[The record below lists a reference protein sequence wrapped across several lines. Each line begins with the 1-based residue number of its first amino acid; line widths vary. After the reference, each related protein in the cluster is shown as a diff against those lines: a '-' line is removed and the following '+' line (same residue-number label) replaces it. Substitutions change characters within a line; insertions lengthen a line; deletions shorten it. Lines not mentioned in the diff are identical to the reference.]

1 LDRPQSFAGAQ
12 EQAWV
17 SVEQLREMMIAEG
30 ERVEVSRMEV
40 KFDSSQDFTRRLT
53 MNQFDLF
60 SQPANSFATLE
71 EVIDALMRM
80 KDDPLANA
88 GTNVVVSRGNPGA
101 KLLIIGEAPG
111 PEENIKG
118 KPFVGRAGQM
128 LDKVLQSANFDPE
141 KDVYITN
148 SVFRMPP
155 GTDGKPFRKPTDQEI
170 DYYRPY
176 VFEIIRMID
185 PRVIL
190 LTGNVA
196 SQSVLKK
203 TGITSL
209 RGKWT
214 EMDGRWV
221 MPIFHPSYLL
231 RNPTRD
237 PGSPKALMWE
247 DIREVRRKYDEL
259 TATN

>member
-1 LDRPQSFAGAQ
+1 MSQPDMFS
-12 EQAWV
+12 
-17 SVEQLREMMIAEG
+17 S
-30 ERVEVSRMEV
+30 
-40 KFDSSQDFTRRLT
+40 KTKHFDS
-53 MNQFDLF
+53 
-60 SQPANSFATLE
+60 LE
-71 EVIDALMRM
+71 EVINALKRM
-80 KDDPLANA
+80 KNDPLADA
-88 GTNVVVSRGNPGA
+88 GTNIVISRGNPEA

-111 PEENIKG
+111 PEENVKG

-128 LDKVLQSANFDPE
+128 LDKVLEAANFDPE

-155 GTDGKPFRKPTDQEI
+155 GEDGKAFRKPTTEEI

-176 VFEIIRMID
+176 VFEIIRLVD

-196 SQSVLKK
+196 SQSVLQK

-214 EMDGRWV
+214 QMDGRWI

-231 RNPTRD
+231 RNPVRT

-247 DIREVRRKYDEL
+247 DIRDVRKKYDEL
-259 TATN
+259 TS

>member
-1 LDRPQSFAGAQ
+1 
-12 EQAWV
+12 
-17 SVEQLREMMIAEG
+17 M
-30 ERVEVSRMEV
+30 
-40 KFDSSQDFTRRLT
+40 SQPD
-53 MNQFDLF
+53 MF
-60 SQPANSFATLE
+60 SQQTSRFASLDD
-71 EVIDALMRM
+71 VIAALMKM
-80 KDDPLANA
+80 DDDPLANA
-88 GTNVVVSRGNPGA
+88 GTNVVVSRGNPNA

-128 LDKVLQSANFDPE
+128 LDKVLQSASFDPE
-141 KDVYITN
+141 QDVYITN

-155 GTDGKPFRKPTDQEI
+155 GTDGKAFRKPTDQEI
-170 DYYRPY
+170 DFYRPY
-176 VFEIIRMID
+176 VFEIIRFID

-196 SQSVLKK
+196 SQSVLRK

-214 EMDGRWV
+214 QMGEYWV

-231 RNPTRD
+231 RNPDRS

-247 DIREVRRKYDEL
+247 DIREVRKKYDEL
-259 TATN
+259 AATNP

>member
-1 LDRPQSFAGAQ
+1 MGQPDMFSLKA
-12 EQAWV
+12 
-17 SVEQLREMMIAEG
+17 
-30 ERVEVSRMEV
+30 
-40 KFDSSQDFTRRLT
+40 
-53 MNQFDLF
+53 NQFT
-60 SQPANSFATLE
+60 SLE
-71 EVIDALMRM
+71 EVIDALKRM
-80 KDDPLANA
+80 KNDPLANA
-88 GTNVVVSRGNPGA
+88 GTNVVISRGNPNA
-101 KLLIIGEAPG
+101 KLLLIGEAPG

-128 LDKVLQSANFDPE
+128 LDKVLQAANFDPE

-155 GTDGKPFRKPTDQEI
+155 GEDGKAFRKPNDEEI
-170 DYYRPY
+170 NYYRPY
-176 VFEIIRMID
+176 VFEIIRLVD

-214 EMDGRWV
+214 ELDGRWV

-259 TATN
+259 TA

>member
-1 LDRPQSFAGAQ
+1 MPQLDMFNPDTDSDSNSNSNAKSNSNMFASLDELIGA
-12 EQAWV
+12 
-17 SVEQLREMMIAEG
+17 LT
-30 ERVEVSRMEV
+30 RM
-40 KFDSSQDFTRRLT
+40 D
-53 MNQFDLF
+53 N
-60 SQPANSFATLE
+60 
-71 EVIDALMRM
+71 
-80 KDDPLANA
+80 DPLAHA
-88 GTNVVVSRGNPGA
+88 GTNVVISRGNPNA
-101 KLLIIGEAPG
+101 KLLIVGEAPG
-111 PEENIKG
+111 PEENIRG

-128 LDKVLQSANFDPE
+128 LDKILESANFNPE
-141 KDVYITN
+141 QDVYITN

-155 GTDGKPFRKPTDQEI
+155 GEDGKPFRKPTDAEVE
-170 DYYRPY
+170 YYRPF
-176 VFEIIRMID
+176 VFEFIRLID

-196 SQSVLKK
+196 CQSVIRK

-214 EMDGRWV
+214 QSEGRWI

-247 DIREVRRKYDEL
+247 DIREVRKKYDEL
-259 TATN
+259 TANQ